1 MNAFLFRR
9 KYKTHTYGTLVV
21 DGELFHTIER
31 PWLDNRSNISCIPTG
46 NYLVNFLLKSGSGKY
61 REVWHVMDVPG
72 RGGILIHQGNLAA
85 HSRGCLIL
93 GSKKGTLGGKP
104 AVLSSRPALRK
115 LQKIVGREPFNL
127 TIMGEN
133 HA

>member
-46 NYLVNFLLKSGSGKY
+46 NYSVNFLLKSGSGKY
-61 REVWHVMDVPG
+61 REVWHVLAVPG
-72 RGGILIHQGNLAA
+72 RGGILIHNGNLAS
-85 HSRGCLIL
+85 HSKGCLIL
-93 GSKKGTLGGKP
+93 GSRKGTLGGKP
-104 AVLSSRPALRK
+104 AVLGSRPALRK
-115 LQKIVGREPFNL
+115 LQKIVGRAPFNL
-127 TIMGEN
+127 TIMGES